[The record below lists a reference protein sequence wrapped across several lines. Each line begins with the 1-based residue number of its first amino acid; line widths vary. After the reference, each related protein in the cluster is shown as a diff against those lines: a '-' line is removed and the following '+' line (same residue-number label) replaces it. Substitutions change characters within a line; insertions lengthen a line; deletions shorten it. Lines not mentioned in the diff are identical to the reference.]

1 MRPITK
7 DRLILE
13 DVTDILSRNV
23 SNYQH
28 RLRNIPEERR
38 PQLHDGEMME
48 SPAVPSTSNL
58 TQGQIKL
65 ISTPSRKLTEDLLL
79 HLTVFN
85 NAKVNRKRTTDL
97 EDNIKMC
104 IEKCKNAKVL
114 FEYSNS
120 SIFLT

>member
-104 IEKCKNAKVL
+104 IEN
-114 FEYSNS
+114 N
-120 SIFLT
+120 